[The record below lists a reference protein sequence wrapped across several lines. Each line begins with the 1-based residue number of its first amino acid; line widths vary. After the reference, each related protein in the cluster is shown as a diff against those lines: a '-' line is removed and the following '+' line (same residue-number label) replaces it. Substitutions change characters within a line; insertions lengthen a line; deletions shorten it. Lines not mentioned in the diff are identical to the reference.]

1 MKKNT
6 ILYHYVQALLNSLQ
20 RHGKNSKAILASCD
34 IPIFSEDSSELRV
47 PVDNFVNLLK
57 KTIVELNDE
66 HFGLV
71 EPALPI
77 GSFFYASHVMSSC
90 ANLGKA
96 LQLGIGYYQLNSNAY
111 SIELVEHVDE
121 IEFRVNLNKPELDP
135 DHLLA
140 EFVLNAWHRFASWMI
155 GKNILLKSASFNY
168 PPPRHE
174 PEYQYLFP
182 GIRKFDQPWLS
193 LSFSRD
199 YLMMPIIKKNTGELE
214 LFLKNTFQNLLFSPI
229 DDQSLTAKIRL
240 IIENYENNNFPS
252 FNLVAGELFMTE
264 KTLRA
269 KLNKEGV
276 SYQKIKDFM
285 RRDTA
290 IYYLTKQNFS
300 IAEIAFK
307 SGFSEPSAFIRAFK
321 KWTGLTPTAYRC
333 NKEEVA

>member
-6 ILYHYVQALLNSLQ
+6 IIYHYVQALVNSLN
-20 RHGKNSKAILASCD
+20 RHGKDSKAILANCD
-34 IPIFSEDSSELRV
+34 IPAFSGNNNELRI
-47 PVDNFVNLLK
+47 PTDNFVKLLK
-57 KTIVELNDE
+57 QTIVELDDE

-96 LQLGIGYYQLNSNAY
+96 LELGIGYYQLNSNAY
-111 SIELVEHVDE
+111 KIELVEHIDE
-121 IEFRVNLNKPELDP
+121 IEFRVSINKPELDP

-168 PPPRHE
+168 APPKHE
-174 PEYQYLFP
+174 SEYQYLFP
-182 GIRKFDQPWLS
+182 CLRKFDQQWLS
-193 LSFSRD
+193 FTFSRD
-199 YLMMPIIKKNTGELE
+199 YLAMPIIKKNTGELE
-214 LFLKNTFQNLLFSPI
+214 QYLRNTFQNLLFTPI

-240 IIENYENNNFPS
+240 IIEGYEENNFPT
-252 FNLVAGELFMTE
+252 FTLVADKLFMTE

-269 KLNKEGV
+269 RLNKEGG
-276 SYQKIKDFM
+276 SYQKIKDYM
-285 RRDTA
+285 RRDSA
-290 IYYLTKQNFS
+290 IYYLTKQNLS

-307 SGFSEPSAFIRAFK
+307 SGFSEPSGFIRAFK
-321 KWTGLTPTAYRC
+321 KWTGSTPTAYRV
-333 NKEEVA
+333 KE